1 MNLRNFNFSNA
12 HESWKEH
19 WSVILLCLIAGI
31 RMFVFSAA
39 FPFFNNVDEQAHF
52 DLVVKYSLGKIPTRL
67 DFIAPESARYMVLFG
82 SPEYFFKP
90 EQFPDGKI
98 PTPLCNLPA
107 DQTGQRFEHQMALWQ
122 KEVNHEA
129 SGAPLYY
136 LVAAGWFLL
145 GRSLGLEGVH
155 LLYWIRFLNV
165 LIIAALV
172 VLGFVASRM
181 VFQGRRWLWL
191 GVPLLLSFFP
201 QDAFYSIQSDV
212 LSPLC
217 FGVAFVCLVKWLPG
231 VDAPDRRL
239 SAMTGLAIAAT
250 GLTKS
255 SNLPLLVVALVF
267 VLGKIWRLTRAKALR
282 AAMPGLGLLAVCAVV
297 PIGTWMVWN
306 WRVFGDLTGSNVK
319 IQILGWTHK
328 PFADW
333 WHHPIF
339 TPRGAWTFASELIA
353 SFWRGEFVWSLR
365 RLAWPMMD
373 NFYVI
378 SSLLLLASAL
388 VSLLRKSTD
397 KGSVQPLGLW
407 LAFASFA
414 AALAFLAF
422 LSIAFDFG
430 QCFYP
435 SREHPYFTSGRLLCG
450 ALIPFLLL
458 YVYGLDQAL
467 GRVKNKATPILVL
480 SGVVLLI
487 LISEIGINLPAFY
500 SQYNFFHL

>member
-1 MNLRNFNFSNA
+1 
-12 HESWKEH
+12 
-19 WSVILLCLIAGI
+19 
-31 RMFVFSAA
+31 MFVFSAA

-107 DQTGQRFEHQMALWQ
+107 DQTKQRFEHQMALWQ

-145 GRSLGLEGVH
+145 GRRFGLEGAH

-165 LIIAALV
+165 FVIAALV
-172 VLGFVASRM
+172 WLGFVASRM

-191 GVPLLLSFFP
+191 GVPLLLAFFP
-201 QDAFYSIQSDV
+201 QDSFYSIQSDV

-217 FGVAFVCLVKWLPG
+217 FGAAFVCLVKWLPG
-231 VDAPDRRL
+231 VDAPGRRL
-239 SAMTGLAIAAT
+239 SATTGLTIAAA

-255 SNLPLLVVALVF
+255 SNLPLLAVALLF
-267 VLGKIWRLTRAKALR
+267 VLGKLWRLARAKNLR
-282 AAMPGLGLLAVCAVV
+282 AAIHGLGLLTVCVVV

-306 WRVFGDLTGSNVK
+306 WHTFDDLTGSEVK
-319 IQILGWTHK
+319 IQFLGWTRR
-328 PFADW
+328 PFAHW

-339 TPRGAWTFASELIA
+339 TPRGAWIFASELMA

-373 NFYVI
+373 KFYVF
-378 SSLLLLASAL
+378 SSVLLLASAL
-388 VSLLRKSTD
+388 VGLLRKSAD
-397 KGSVQPLGLW
+397 KTSVQPLGLW
-407 LAFASFA
+407 LALASFA
-414 AALAFLAF
+414 AAVAFLGF

-458 YVYGLDQAL
+458 YVYGLDQVL
-467 GRVKNKATPILVL
+467 GRIKNRATPILVL
-480 SGVVLLI
+480 SAVVLLI
-487 LISEIGINLPAFY
+487 LISETGINRPAFH

>member
-1 MNLRNFNFSNA
+1 MQRDGWQEN
-12 HESWKEH
+12 
-19 WSVILLCLIAGI
+19 WSIILLCVIAGI
-31 RMFVFSAA
+31 RVFLFSAA

-67 DFIAPESARYMVLFG
+67 DLIAPESARYMVLFG

-90 EQFPDGKI
+90 EQFPGGKI

-107 DQTGQRFEHQMALWQ
+107 DQTKQRFEHQMALWQ

-129 SGAPLYY
+129 SSAPLYY

-145 GRSLGLEGVH
+145 GRCFGLEGVH

-165 LIIAALV
+165 FVIAALV
-172 VLGFVASRM
+172 WLGFVASRM

-191 GVPLLLSFFP
+191 GVPLLLAFFP

-217 FGVAFVCLVKWLPG
+217 FGAAFVCLVKWLPG

-239 SAMTGLAIAAT
+239 SAMTGLTIAAT

-255 SNLPLLVVALVF
+255 SNLPLLAVAFVF
-267 VLGKIWRLTRAKALR
+267 VLEKIWRLARAKSLR
-282 AAMPGLGLLAVCAVV
+282 AAMPGLGLLTVCAVV
-297 PIGTWMVWN
+297 PVGAWVVWN
-306 WRVFGDLTGSNVK
+306 RYVFGDLTGSQVK
-319 IQILGWTHK
+319 IQFLGWTQK
-328 PFADW
+328 PVADW

-339 TPRGAWTFASELIA
+339 TLHGARIFASELIA

-365 RLAWPMMD
+365 RLAWPTMD
-373 NFYVI
+373 KFYLI
-378 SSLLLLASAL
+378 SSVLLPGSAL
-388 VSLLRKSTD
+388 VSLLRKSAD
-397 KGSVQPLGLW
+397 QGSVRSLGLW
-407 LAFASFA
+407 LALASFA
-414 AALAFLAF
+414 AVVAFLAF

-435 SREHPYFTSGRLLCG
+435 SREDPYFTSGRLLCG

-458 YVYGLDQAL
+458 YVYGLDQVL
-467 GRVKNKATPILVL
+467 GRIRNKTTPILVL

-487 LISEIGINLPAFY
+487 VISEIGINLPAFY
-500 SQYNFFHL
+500 SQYNLFHL